1 MEQFIHGVVGLDL
14 KANKVVDRGLVLT
27 IKHAS
32 GPPTLVYLFA
42 SSATDEPIEVTETT
56 S

>member
-1 MEQFIHGVVGLDL
+1 MEQFIHGVVGIDL

-27 IKHAS
+27 IKYADGRPS
-32 GPPTLVYLFA
+32 TVYLFA